1 MFKQITPDCQYSN
14 ITPRYIEAMYEEEN
28 GKENQDIEFIIYK
41 YVMNNKVKQMFINKN
56 EKIPNALNTE
66 IQELYDVMMKDNRIK
81 RVDIKA
87 ETFIEFMYQQNIGD
101 EDDERKI
108 KKEIKDKYI
117 KYRKIAKYT
126 DDNTNEK
133 FAYFMGAKENAKVFT
148 YHKRLQEWSWIDED
162 IYKQQFKQYKKL
174 IKNKEIVIDKENN
187 NEHKLNGIIWHSL
200 TIQKWDKQNDD
211 YAEMTLCKGSIE
223 VFGYMISGYVYY
235 FQNKADRDTAY
246 RWLVK

>member
-1 MFKQITPDCQYSN
+1 MFKQVIFDCQYSN

-56 EKIPNALNTE
+56 EKIPSALNTE

-87 ETFIEFMYQQNIGD
+87 ETFIEFMYQQNISD

-126 DDNTNEK
+126 DDDTNEK
-133 FAYFMGAKENAKVFT
+133 FAYFMGAKEGAKVFT

-162 IYKQQFKQYKKL
+162 IYKTQFKQYRKM
-174 IKNKEIVIDKENN
+174 IKNKEIVIDGENN
-187 NEHKLNGIIWHSL
+187 NEHILNGVKWYSIC
-200 TIQKWDKQNDD
+200 IQKWDKQNDD
-211 YAEMTLCKGSIE
+211 YAEMTLCKGSFD